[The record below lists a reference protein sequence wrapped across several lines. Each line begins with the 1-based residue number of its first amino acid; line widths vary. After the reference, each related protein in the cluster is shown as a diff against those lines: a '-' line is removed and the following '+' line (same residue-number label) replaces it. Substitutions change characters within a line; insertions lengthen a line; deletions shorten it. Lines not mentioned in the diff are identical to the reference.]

1 MNLLTQE
8 QKNIIVSTFYHVHE
22 AIRKQ
27 NWNELY
33 TAFVSMECT
42 PDEIMWEIRDYP
54 GTVTK
59 CTLSEFTDGVLI
71 EEDGFTERGFLCWAS
86 VWLDGVRSDL
96 SMEGIF
102 EFHEN
107 SLSHMTLT
115 QVHVF

>member
-1 MNLLTQE
+1 MNQLTQG
-8 QKNIIVSTFYHVHE
+8 QKGSIISAFYQVHE

-27 NWNELY
+27 DWDILQ
-33 TAFVSMECT
+33 TVPFSMECT
-42 PDEIMWEIRDYP
+42 SEEILSEIRDYP
-54 GTVTK
+54 GVVTG
-59 CTLSEFTDGVLI
+59 CTLSEFASGVLI
-71 EEDGFTERGFLCWAS
+71 EEDGFTERGFLCWAN

-102 EFHEN
+102 EFHED